1 MLTGPSVYS
10 LKKKLNKSLL
20 LNMVLVMLLLLVG
33 LNITIQRLVKEH
45 VLTRL
50 QHDAESLISVIQ
62 QNTDAS
68 WVINPTHISTV
79 YNRVRSGHYYR
90 ITTQKQTIRSRS
102 LFDFEFS
109 SPPIDL
115 GQSTTYKMKGP
126 GDESWI
132 VWQQMINK
140 NNQLL
145 QIWVAEDITPFNQN
159 LLRYS
164 LYALVIVILA
174 LLTSLYF
181 QHKILDRAFA
191 VFDEL
196 RNNLHSIRQTETD
209 SADIPVPIEVLPL
222 VEEIKKLVEQ
232 LSHRIQRTRKAIG
245 NLSHEIKRPLQILSL
260 HVDTVEDEESVHQ
273 AIHEIRAI
281 VDRELRRAKVSGSS
295 SVGSVFR
302 LLDEM
307 PYLLE
312 IMRKIYPTIAIELDT
327 QAALNEI
334 NLDKDDMLELLG
346 NLIDN
351 ACKFASKKVHVQIKK
366 EPEYLYLSIEDDGA
380 GVEREQLD
388 KIVGKGIRLDETVAG
403 HGLGLGICA
412 DIIESYQGQ
421 LHFSPSGMGGLKVVV
436 EIPLSD

>member
-1 MLTGPSVYS
+1 MI
-10 LKKKLNKSLL
+10 
-20 LNMVLVMLLLLVG
+20 LVMLLLLVG
-33 LNITIQRLVKEH
+33 LNITIQNLVKEH

-62 QNTDAS
+62 QNTDGIWA
-68 WVINPTHISTV
+68 VNPIHISTV

-90 ITTQKQTIRSRS
+90 ITTPKQTIRSRS

-109 SPPIDL
+109 SPSINV

-140 NNQLL
+140 NDQPL
-145 QIWVAEDITPFNQN
+145 QIWAAEDIAPFNQS

-164 LYALVIVILA
+164 LYSLVIVVLA
-174 LLTSLYF
+174 LLISLYS
-181 QHKILDRAFA
+181 QQRILSRAFA

-196 RNNLHSIRQTETD
+196 RNNLQSIRQRETE
-209 SADIPVPIEVLPL
+209 SADIQVPIEVLPL

-232 LSHRIQRTRKAIG
+232 LSHRIQRTRRAIG

-260 HVDTVEDEESVHQ
+260 HVDTDEDRESVRQ
-273 AIHEIRAI
+273 SIHDIRAI

-295 SVGSVFR
+295 SVGIVFR
-302 LLDEM
+302 LKDEM

-312 IMRKIYPTIAIELDT
+312 VMRKIYPAIAIELDT
-327 QAALNEI
+327 TDELNEI

-351 ACKFASKKVHVQIKK
+351 ACKFAIKKVSIKISSGQQR
-366 EPEYLYLSIEDDGA
+366 LYLSIEDDGP
-380 GVEREQLD
+380 GVAREQLE
-388 KIVGKGIRLDETVAG
+388 KLGGKGIRLDETVEG
-403 HGLGLGICA
+403 HGLGLGICS

-421 LHFSPSGMGGLKVVV
+421 LNFSSSDMGGLKVKI
-436 EIPLSD
+436 EIPLST